1 MISWIKEEAAYKRLC
16 SFPLLRGLLQEKLN
30 EVLALSISD
39 RERERDLNNNDDDE
53 YFLHYFLF
61 HQNHVFSVSSFW
73 SISSFEAASHSIK
86 PTLTWKVKWGRGI
99 NRRLTRIQQ
108 DRSTI
113 MILIKDDQKLYLV
126 SAVGLVFARK
136 DKNPLGL
143 EIGCAIAH
151 YIITSSPVDWNNKE
165 LNYSTPTSPFLCQK
179 KKMPWFHLSQT

>member
-1 MISWIKEEAAYKRLC
+1 MRQ
-16 SFPLLRGLLQEKLN
+16 R
-30 EVLALSISD
+30 
-39 RERERDLNNNDDDE
+39 
-53 YFLHYFLF
+53 
-61 HQNHVFSVSSFW
+61 HQSPANKNSPRP
-73 SISSFEAASHSIK
+73 ILI
-86 PTLTWKVKWGRGI
+86 
-99 NRRLTRIQQ
+99 
-108 DRSTI
+108 TI

-179 KKMPWFHLSQT
+179 KKMP